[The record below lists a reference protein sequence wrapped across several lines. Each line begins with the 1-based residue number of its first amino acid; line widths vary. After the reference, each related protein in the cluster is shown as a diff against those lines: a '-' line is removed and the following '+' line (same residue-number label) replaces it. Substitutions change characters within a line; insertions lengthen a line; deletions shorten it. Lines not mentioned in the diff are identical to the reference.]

1 MEEKRESKDKIFK
14 KLQQLIDEINNLY
27 PEEKISLEKNNKKW
41 VSNVCVCIYNGNCV
55 GLFRKTNWR
64 KEYDYGRYDSGS
76 TYIGVD
82 SNCVAVHQ
90 THLYC
95 RDCNTWLEEGKMSG
109 NLIVNCTINKIMEFD
124 QIRLEMYTNGLI
136 NTYELGKAT
145 KEEILEVLKYVRDK
159 YFIVDTKKKTKTN
172 KRNS

>member
-1 MEEKRESKDKIFK
+1 
-14 KLQQLIDEINNLY
+14 
-27 PEEKISLEKNNKKW
+27 
-41 VSNVCVCIYNGNCV
+41 
-55 GLFRKTNWR
+55 
-64 KEYDYGRYDSGS
+64 
-76 TYIGVD
+76 
-82 SNCVAVHQ
+82 
-90 THLYC
+90 
-95 RDCNTWLEEGKMSG
+95 MSG